1 MRSNLPSGR
10 GCCSMQVWEICN
22 QPMSRQC
29 DANFT
34 RCWFIFIFCW
44 LCIVETSFVFIYA
57 RCLLYLA
64 GARLELQAD
73 AMDFHF
79 CKSGIAMRAPS
90 VELVAKCCEYVG
102 CHFCFS
108 NHNIINRYLRLCRR
122 ALCKLGHVDKNVG
135 PAKKSIGR
143 QGPRWYL
150 SLMLSALKFCGF
162 HGI

>member
-1 MRSNLPSGR
+1 MFGLLPASGFVRHPSEMIFFALRRFVRSNLPSGR

-29 DANFT
+29 DAIFA

-57 RCLLYLA
+57 PCLLYLA

-90 VELVAKCCEYVG
+90 VELVA
-102 CHFCFS
+102 
-108 NHNIINRYLRLCRR
+108 N
-122 ALCKLGHVDKNVG
+122 
-135 PAKKSIGR
+135 
-143 QGPRWYL
+143 
-150 SLMLSALKFCGF
+150 MLVATFVF
-162 HGI
+162 RTTI